1 MNRAG
6 DITITVN
13 KDTLLTALKENRE
26 QHHEQYEKAWD
37 GYCVIARETL
47 EAMLDTIKQKK
58 PIGQYIKHAPPEDH
72 TADYDDVIDMLEWS
86 LGDEVELTQTQFIQY
101 VKDDW
106 GWKDQWTTSNTSYIQ
121 ASGR

>member
-13 KDTLLTALKENRE
+13 KGELLDQLKENRE
-26 QHHEQYEKAWD
+26 KHHDLYEKAWD
-37 GYCVIARETL
+37 GYCKLARETL
-47 EAMLDTIKQKK
+47 EEMLATIKAKK
-58 PIGQYIKHAPPEDH
+58 PIARGIGHIPPEDH
-72 TADYDDVIDMLEWS
+72 TGDYDDVIDMLSWS

-106 GWKDQWTTSNTSYIQ
+106 GWKEQWTASTTSYIQ